1 VAVYPE
7 PVEGLHS
14 CTVFS
19 LFSNNKRYYPLQS
32 TQAMTKQITIPL
44 YEDLLNGFNHT
55 DTHAENETLQQVRRK
70 GFESFQKLGFPTRK
84 NEDWKYTSVTP
95 FLQEQY
101 HINGIAK
108 EAVISTSLLPK
119 AAIPSLDCYQFVLL
133 NGQLQSSTNVL
144 PAFIKVKSI
153 KEAQQNVDVIKY
165 FGKNTDV
172 NQFHF
177 AALNTALFSNGLFV
191 EIDANAVLD
200 KPLHIVHAFTS
211 AANLFIQPRHLILVH
226 KGASVSIIES
236 VVSDNPSSKIFIN
249 SLTEVVVEE
258 NAFFNHYVLQ
268 TAESGTRL
276 VHQTDVSQKRH
287 SVYTNYTFSMPKA
300 DLIRNNLHVSLDDD
314 QTETHLYGLYLGE
327 DQQLIDNHSFI
338 NHKMP
343 NCNSNEIYKG
353 VLLDKAVGVFN
364 GKVFVQQEAQKTN
377 AFQQNNNLL
386 LSNKATINTK
396 PQLEIFA
403 DDVKCSHGA
412 TVGQL
417 SSEAMFYLRSRGIGE
432 EAARALLV
440 NAFAFDVTEKIKIPE
455 LEQYI
460 NHLISHHIP
469 GNNPDLKGNTPNR

>member
-1 VAVYPE
+1 
-7 PVEGLHS
+7 
-14 CTVFS
+14 
-19 LFSNNKRYYPLQS
+19 
-32 TQAMTKQITIPL
+32 MTKQITIPL
-44 YEDLLNGFNHT
+44 YEDLLNGFNNTVIQT
-55 DTHAENETLQQVRRK
+55 DNEAVQQVRRK
-70 GFESFQKLGFPTRK
+70 GFESFKKLGFPSRK
-84 NEDWKYTSVTP
+84 NEDWKYTGITP

-108 EAVISTSLLPK
+108 EAMASTELLQQ
-119 AAIPSLDCYQFVLL
+119 ATIPSLDCYQLVLL
-133 NGQLQSSTNVL
+133 NGQLQTSTEAL
-144 PAFIKVKSI
+144 PPFVKVSSI
-153 KEAQQNVDVIKY
+153 KRAQQDADAVKY

-172 NQFHF
+172 NEFHF
-177 AALNTALFSNGLFV
+177 AALNTALFSNGLFI
-191 EIDANAVLD
+191 EIDAKAVLD
-200 KPLHIVHAFTS
+200 KPLHIVHAFT
-211 AANLFIQPRHLILVH
+211 AATNLFIQPRHLIVVH
-226 KGASVSIIES
+226 KSASASVIES
-236 VVSDNPSSKIFIN
+236 VVSDNASSKIFIN

-258 NAFFNHYVLQ
+258 NAFFDHYVLQ

-287 SVYTNYTFSMPKA
+287 SVYSNYTFSMPKA
-300 DLIRNNLHVSLDDD
+300 DLIRNNLHVALDDD

-364 GKVFVQQEAQKTN
+364 GKVFVQPDAQKTN

-386 LSNKATINTK
+386 LSSKATINTK
-396 PQLEIFA
+396 PQLEIAA

-417 SSEAMFYLRSRGIGE
+417 SKEAMFYLRSRGIGE

-440 NAFAFDVTEKIKIPE
+440 NAFAFDVTEKIKIPA
-455 LEQYI
+455 LEQFI
-460 NHLISHHIP
+460 NHLISSHIP
-469 GNNPDLKGNTPNR
+469 ANNPQTPKGA

>member
-1 VAVYPE
+1 
-7 PVEGLHS
+7 
-14 CTVFS
+14 
-19 LFSNNKRYYPLQS
+19 
-32 TQAMTKQITIPL
+32 MTKQITIPL
-44 YEDLLNGFNHT
+44 YEDLLNGFNNTSIHG
-55 DTHAENETLQQVRRK
+55 ENETIQEARRN
-70 GFESFQKLGFPTRK
+70 GFESFKRLGFPTRK
-84 NEDWKYTSVTP
+84 NEDWKYTGITP

-108 EAVISTSLLPK
+108 EAEIS
-119 AAIPSLDCYQFVLL
+119 AALINQASIPSLDSYRLVLL
-133 NGQLQSSTNVL
+133 NGQLQTPIDTL
-144 PAFIKVKSI
+144 PDFIRVKSI
-153 KEAQQNVDVIKY
+153 REAKENVDLVKY

-172 NQFHF
+172 NSFHF
-177 AALNTALFSNGLFV
+177 AALNTALFSNGLFL
-191 EIDANAVLD
+191 EIDAKAILD
-200 KPLHIVHAFTS
+200 KPLHIVHAFT
-211 AANLFIQPRHLILVH
+211 ATGNLFIQPRHLIVVH
-226 KGASVSIIES
+226 SNASLSVIET
-236 VVSDNPSSKIFIN
+236 VVSENPLSKIFVN

-258 NAFFNHYVLQ
+258 NACFDHYVMQ
-268 TAESGTRL
+268 IAQIGTRL

-287 SVYTNYTFSMPKA
+287 SVYSNYTFSMPKA

-327 DQQLIDNHSFI
+327 GQQLIDNHSFI
-338 NHKMP
+338 NHKRP

-364 GKVFVQQEAQKTN
+364 GKVFVQPDAQKTN

-417 SSEAMFYLRSRGIGE
+417 SKDAMFYLRSRGIGE

-440 NAFAFDVTEKIKIPE
+440 NAFAFDVTEKIKIPA
-455 LEQYI
+455 LEQHV
-460 NHLISHHIP
+460 NHLIAQHIP
-469 GNNPDLKGNTPNR
+469 VNKN